1 MCNTLQE
8 DKDSYAVAF
17 TVSLIFEDLEKN
29 GAKDLGYADLI
40 YKSMYTPN
48 DDNSFYAH
56 KFVVDIMCQ
65 LKDHREFFKQFIND
79 ANQSPFDK
87 SDISIV
93 IDSLIKNNEENTEL
107 FGDFLTKIVAKELGV
122 ENLVYAIY

>member
-1 MCNTLQE
+1 
-8 DKDSYAVAF
+8 
-17 TVSLIFEDLEKN
+17 
-29 GAKDLGYADLI
+29 
-40 YKSMYTPN
+40 MYTPN
-48 DDNSFYAH
+48 DDNFFYAH

-65 LKDHREFFKQFIND
+65 LKDHREFFKNFIND

-93 IDSLIKNNEENTEL
+93 IKTLVENNEENTEL